1 MSIQPA
7 PFLYFFTTA
16 LVGVVLF
23 SGCANDDPEL
33 EQSNALRDLAAAH
46 AWLVPDSLDAADF
59 YRLHRRSWTANSGVE
74 MFFFTPPDSVDDG
87 HRIVLL
93 QNEIS
98 GEPVG
103 LVFPSNASTDYWRFE
118 FDSARGPL
126 RDRTFFE
133 AQFITVAEKLG
144 KADHADDFRLLVFD
158 LFRGSLLLGMVRS
171 SDSLTQ
177 MELTTTSGL
186 AEDDED
192 ASWVRHESTWSALAD
207 TAYGV
212 GIPPVPLAFIDRD
225 ADRIFMFDPKDMY
238 GMHAPSGRVRVFRT
252 GRNVIPLEL

>member
-1 MSIQPA
+1 MSIQRA

-33 EQSNALRDLAAAH
+33 EQSNALRDLVAAH

-59 YRLHRRSWTANSGVE
+59 YRLHRRSWTANSSVE
-74 MFFFTPPDSVDDG
+74 MYFFTPPDSVDDG

-93 QNEIS
+93 QNEVS

-103 LVFPSNASTDYWRFE
+103 LAFPSNASTDYWRFE

-133 AQFITVAEKLG
+133 AQFTTVAEKLG
-144 KADHADDFRLLVFD
+144 KADHANDYRLLVFD
-158 LFRGSLLLGMVRS
+158 LFRGLLLLDLVQA
-171 SDSLTQ
+171 SDSSTV
-177 MELTTTSGL
+177 MEMTSTPGL
-186 AEDDED
+186 GEDDDD
-192 ASWVRHESTWSALAD
+192 ASWARHDSIWAALAD

-212 GIPPVPLAFIDRD
+212 GLTPIPLAFVDDD

-238 GMHAPSGRVRVFRT
+238 GEQAPSGRIRVFRT